1 MIRNVAD
8 KLPDRLASTVA
19 KRMRVA
25 YQADLALAA
34 EAQLGAL
41 ARELD
46 RIQPGGERRLLRT
59 AVDADESAVVVVERT
74 VDGYAAHDKAR
85 HLTTTR
91 GAQSLSRHAQQVSI
105 SAGVVDLIGSCC

>member
-1 MIRNVAD
+1 VVRVFDHLVIGRCQLHMIRNVAD

-46 RIQPGGERRLLRT
+46 RIQPGAERRF
-59 AVDADESAVVVVERT
+59 APD
-74 VDGYAAHDKAR
+74 
-85 HLTTTR
+85 R
-91 GAQSLSRHAQQVSI
+91 G
-105 SAGVVDLIGSCC
+105 